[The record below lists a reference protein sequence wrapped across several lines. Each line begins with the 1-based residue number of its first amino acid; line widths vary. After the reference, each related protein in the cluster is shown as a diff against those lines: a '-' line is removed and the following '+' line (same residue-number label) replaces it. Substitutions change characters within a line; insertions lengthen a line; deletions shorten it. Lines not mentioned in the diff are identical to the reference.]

1 MNTIV
6 NFSLSEEDY
15 LAFQLFY
22 ASKSKKAKKARN
34 RNWISLVII
43 FACFAY
49 FTFFRDDDLF
59 LFYYF
64 LVFVAL
70 TTFLFPVYSRYRYK
84 KHYLNHIREV
94 YENSFDK
101 ENELIF
107 TNETIDLKDYTGT
120 SNIIISQIIEI
131 NEIEKYYFL
140 HISLAQAIIIP
151 KEKIKNLSETDNTIK
166 EIAEKFKIKYNIDL
180 NWKWK

>member
-22 ASKSKKAKKARN
+22 ASKSNKIKKARN
-34 RNWISLVII
+34 KSWISWVII

-49 FTFFRDDDLF
+49 FTFFRDDLF

-70 TTFLFPVYSRYRYK
+70 TIFLY
-84 KHYLNHIREV
+84 
-94 YENSFDK
+94 
-101 ENELIF
+101 
-107 TNETIDLKDYTGT
+107 
-120 SNIIISQIIEI
+120 
-131 NEIEKYYFL
+131 
-140 HISLAQAIIIP
+140 
-151 KEKIKNLSETDNTIK
+151 
-166 EIAEKFKIKYNIDL
+166 
-180 NWKWK
+180 